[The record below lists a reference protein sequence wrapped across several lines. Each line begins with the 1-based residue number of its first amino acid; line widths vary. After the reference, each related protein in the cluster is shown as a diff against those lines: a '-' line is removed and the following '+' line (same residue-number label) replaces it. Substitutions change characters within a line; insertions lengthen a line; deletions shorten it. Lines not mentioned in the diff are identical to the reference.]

1 MTIAARLRR
10 WRNVSADAAFP
21 AAWREVTARR
31 LGAWPRLSAEQRS
44 RLEELIARLVSE
56 KRWEASRGFALTDE
70 IRVTIAAHASL
81 LILEIGFGAYRDIT
95 SIIVHPS
102 TILFTGEQAGPIPGS
117 RTDDPL
123 QLLGQAH
130 YKGPVLIAWDAALD
144 QARHPER
151 GHNVVFHEFAHRL
164 DMLDGLVDG
173 TPLLPDEATRRGWID
188 VCTAEFQALRTGPPD
203 ELVSDYAAVN
213 PGEFF
218 AVVTE
223 VFFNR
228 PFDLRARKPALYAVL
243 SSFYRQ
249 DPAAAG

>member
-1 MTIAARLRR
+1 MTIASRFRR
-10 WRNVSADAAFP
+10 WRDASAGEPFP
-21 AAWREVTARR
+21 PAWRDITARR
-31 LGAWPRLSAEQRS
+31 LGAWSRLSPEQRS
-44 RLEELIARLVSE
+44 RLEDFTARLVTE

-70 IRVTIAAHASL
+70 IRVTIAAHAAL
-81 LILEIGFGAYRDIT
+81 LILEIGFDAYRDIT
-95 SIIVHPS
+95 SIIVHPT
-102 TILFTGEQAGPIPGS
+102 TILFTGEQVGPIPGS
-117 RTDDPL
+117 RTSDPI

-130 YKGPVLIAWDAALD
+130 FKGPVLIAWDAALD
-144 QARHPER
+144 QARHPGR

-173 TPLLPDEATRRGWID
+173 TPLLPDDATRQGWID
-188 VCTAEFQALRTGPPD
+188 VCTAEFHALRDGPPD
-203 ELVSDYAAVN
+203 ELVGDYAATN

-228 PFDLRARKPALYAVL
+228 PSEMRTRKPALYEVL

-249 DPAAAG
+249 DPAASE